1 MKLINDLTE
10 RAKRAAAQNDTEL
23 ATVCLNAIEAIC
35 ELHRAGK
42 DMLEALEST
51 GTRLVGRQYEVNFNC
66 SLERLKAAI
75 AEWEIQ

>member
-1 MKLINDLTE
+1 MKLINDLTK
-10 RAKRAAAQNDTEL
+10 RAKQAVAQNDTEV

-42 DMLEALEST
+42 DMLEAFEYA
-51 GTRLVGRQYEVNFNC
+51 GTRLVGREYEAK
-66 SLERLKAAI
+66 ERLKAAI

>member
-10 RAKRAAAQNDTEL
+10 RAKQAAAQNDIEM
-23 ATVCLNAIEAIC
+23 AEVCLDAIEAIC

-42 DMLEALEST
+42 DMLEAFENT
-51 GTRLVGRQYEVNFNC
+51 GVRLAGRQYEANLNC